1 MNILVDQLPEVVKV
15 GGSAFD
21 LETDFRAGI
30 SFYLL
35 VEAGEN
41 DPLKLCAPFF
51 PNGMPYNISGAVD
64 AVVYFIRGG
73 EESAGDKVQK
83 SSKPAYSYSV
93 DSEAIYADFWRF
105 YNVDLSADSLHWWTF
120 RSLLM
125 GLPEDSNFKT
135 RIYYRTCNLNDLPKK
150 EKQRIAKIRK
160 EIEIKTP
167 ETDNKITLEQR
178 NKNMLDYVRK
188 RTNRGGE

>member
-1 MNILVDQLPEVVKV
+1 MNILVDRLPEVVKV

-21 LETDFRAGI
+21 IETDFRAGI

-35 VEAGEN
+35 IEAGEN
-41 DPLKLCAPFF
+41 NPLKLCAPFF

-73 EESAGDKVQK
+73 EEPATDKVQK
-83 SSKPAYSYSV
+83 SSKPAFSYSV
-93 DSEAIYADFWRF
+93 DSDAIYADFWRF
-105 YNVDLSADSLHWWTF
+105 YNVDLSVDSLHWWTF

-135 RIYYRTCNLNDLPKK
+135 RIYYRTCNLRDLPKK
-150 EKQRIAKIRK
+150 EQRRIAKIRK
-160 EIEIKTP
+160 EIEIKAP
-167 ETDNKITLEQR
+167 ETDSKITLEQR

-188 RTNRGGE
+188 RTNQGGE